1 MRYEMNIPI
10 TTGTAGA
17 TSLFCV
23 PVPAP
28 ARTPATAGATSAIAP
43 MVAIQPPSTDIQEV
57 AGRTT
62 TLFTITLLQEKF
74 GAWSCKTLASPSP
87 GGRLGE
93 RCLRAG
99 RLCEGLGEVRVLPW
113 QVRPAEVAVR
123 GRLPIDRAAQPEAL
137 DDRAR
142 SEVEVLLD
150 ELADG
155 FVGDR
160 ARAEGL
166 HVERDGV
173 RTTDDVRELQ
183 LEAVR
188 ETRFDDVLRDVARR
202 VGGGAVDLRRVLT
215 AERAATVSR
224 VAAVGV
230 DDDLAPG
237 EPGVAH
243 RPADGEGPGP
253 VHEVLRF
260 VEPRVADRRPDDLLA
275 DLVAQALVVDAGIVL
290 RGDDHGVDAL
300 RHALLVLDRDLGLP
314 VGPKVRKRPVLARF
328 RQLTR
333 DSMRQGDRERHELGR
348 FADGEAEHHSLIPG
362 AEFHGVDPF
371 TRLDG
376 LVDALR
382 DLRRLLFD
390 RSEDAAGAVIETV
403 VGVRVADVL
412 HDAAHEPGHIDVRMR
427 GDLARDEDDAGGR
440 RGLARDARVGILAE

>member
-224 VAAVGV
+224 VAAVRV

-243 RPADGEGPGP
+243 RPTDGEGPGA
-253 VHEVLRF
+253 VHQVLRLGI
-260 VEPRVADRRPDDLLA
+260 EPRAADGRPDNLFA
-275 DLVAQALVVDAGIVL
+275 DLAAEPLVVDARIVL
-290 RGDDHGVDAL
+290 RRDDDGVDAL
-300 RHALLVLDRDLGLP
+300 GNALLVLDRDLGLSI
-314 VGPKVRKRPVLARF
+314 GPQVRERPVLSGLRE
-328 RQLTR
+328 LTR
-333 DSMRQGDRERHELGR
+333 HGVRERDRQRHELGR
-348 FADGEAEHHSLIPG
+348 FADGEAEHHSLVARP
-362 AEFHGVDPF
+362 ELHRVVPF
-371 TRLDG
+371 TRLDR

-390 RSEDAAGAVIETV
+390 RGQHAAGAIVEAV
-403 VGVRVADVL
+403 VGVRVADIL
-412 HDAAHEPGHIDVRMR
+412 
-427 GDLARDEDDAGGR
+427 DDATHE
-440 RGLARDARVGILAE
+440 A